1 MNADPAPITY
11 QIKFLDAILHHSF
24 AAPLPNEHE
33 HEHTGLRANI
43 QVNIYQNQVQALLQV
58 EYILII
64 DEETHEGYGLNF
76 GILGSL
82 EAPKEMPQEELAD
95 YAKIYSLSFLWPYA
109 REYSSSLIRRM
120 SINAVPL
127 PIINPQTMTK
137 MMVDEG
143 LVQVDILDNRPS
155 RNTTTGVNER

>member
-1 MNADPAPITY
+1 MTPDSLPAENNRTY
-11 QIKFLDAILHHSF
+11 LVQFVDAILHNSF
-24 AAPLPNEHE
+24 AVALPDDHNYSQ
-33 HEHTGLRANI
+33 TGLSANI
-43 QVNIYQNQVQALLQV
+43 QVVVHQHKVQALLQV
-58 EYILII
+58 EYILILN
-64 DEETHEGYGLNF
+64 EKTKAGYELNF

-82 EAPKEMPQEELAD
+82 QSEEAMPQAELAE

-120 SINAVPL
+120 SIDTPPL

-143 LVQVDILDNRPS
+143 LVQVNILDD
-155 RNTTTGVNER
+155 TE